1 MYSNNQDMRFE
12 NNWSLLG
19 LCALLGPK
27 AGGVDMALLSL
38 VFLLVAIF
46 LGFFRKMNTGLVC
59 IAFALVLEI
68 FISKPMAMEL

>member
-1 MYSNNQDMRFE
+1 MRFE

-46 LGFFRKMNTGLVC
+46 LGFFRKMNTGLGGKLNVS
-59 IAFALVLEI
+59 V
-68 FISKPMAMEL
+68 ELAGMGEVNVKVVEA